1 MKLSCLPVSLYEDIF
16 SGKRSILDWVHFGA
30 DLGLDGID
38 VSVKFFPTRE
48 TQMLEAIFE
57 EAQRAEL
64 DICTLV
70 CYPDF
75 THSPGCL
82 SEREGDRT
90 DEIRCSTGCDSR
102 SQICSCNRWPEPPR
116 PPSETG
122 HLLGG

>member
-57 EAQRAEL
+57 EDATPEEWKHFIKINY
-64 DICTLV
+64 D
-70 CYPDF
+70 YF
-75 THSPGCL
+75 G
-82 SEREGDRT
+82 REYSG
-90 DEIRCSTGCDSR
+90 
-102 SQICSCNRWPEPPR
+102 
-116 PPSETG
+116 
-122 HLLGG
+122 